1 MRPNWI
7 RWNVTACVSRVAKN
21 TKGNHLMCLIVF
33 AWRPGHA
40 QPLIVAANR
49 DEFYARPSLPL
60 AQWQDAPHVY
70 AGRDLEAGGT
80 WLGVNA
86 DGRFAA
92 LTNIRDPHQPPAR
105 KSRGELVAR
114 FLSGS
119 LPLEQYLAEINGRAI
134 EYAGFNL
141 LVGTREELWHY
152 NANHTEPTRLE
163 AGVYGL
169 SNAGLDTPWP
179 KLLKAR
185 AALSEV
191 LDDPRPDV
199 LLDILS
205 DPQTAPFADLPDT
218 GVGLAT
224 ESLLSSVF
232 IASPSYGTRA
242 STALIV
248 NADGTRQMVER
259 SFGPHGGRLGEV
271 EINL

>member
-1 MRPNWI
+1 
-7 RWNVTACVSRVAKN
+7 
-21 TKGNHLMCLIVF
+21 MCLIVF

-40 QPLIVAANR
+40 LPLIVAANR

-60 AQWQDAPHVY
+60 AQWPETPDIY

-80 WLGVNA
+80 WLGVGA
-86 DGRFAA
+86 GGRFAA
-92 LTNIRDPHQPPAR
+92 LTNIRNPHQPPAR
-105 KSRGELVAR
+105 RSRGELVAR
-114 FLSGS
+114 FLSANLSIDDYLTDVVGRS
-119 LPLEQYLAEINGRAI
+119 L

-141 LVGTREELWHY
+141 LVGTPDQLWHY
-152 NANHTEPTRLE
+152 NAHSHEPQRLDS
-163 AGVYGL
+163 GVYGL

-185 AALSEV
+185 AALHEV
-191 LDDPRPDV
+191 LDDPQPQA
-199 LLDILS
+199 LLALLS
-205 DPQTAPFADLPDT
+205 DAQTAPFADLPDT

-248 NADGTRQMVER
+248 GADGSRHMVER
-259 SFGPHGGRLGEV
+259 SFGPYGGHLGEV
-271 EINL
+271 ELRV

>member
-1 MRPNWI
+1 
-7 RWNVTACVSRVAKN
+7 
-21 TKGNHLMCLIVF
+21 MCLIVF

-60 AQWQDAPHVY
+60 AQWPETPEIY

-80 WLGVNA
+80 WLGVGA

-92 LTNIRDPHQPPAR
+92 LTNIRAPHQPPAR
-105 KSRGELVAR
+105 RSRGELVAR
-114 FLSGS
+114 FLAGKI
-119 LPLEQYLAEINGRAI
+119 PLDDYLTDVVGRSV

-141 LVGTREELWHY
+141 LVGTADSLWHY
-152 NANHTEPTRLE
+152 NANDVQPQRLSS
-163 AGVYGL
+163 GVYGV
-169 SNAGLDTPWP
+169 SNAGLNTPWP
-179 KLLKAR
+179 KLLRAR
-185 AALSEV
+185 AALGEL
-191 LDDPRPDV
+191 LDDPQPEA
-199 LLDILS
+199 LLTLLS

-242 STALIV
+242 STALIIH
-248 NADGTRQMVER
+248 ADGTRHLVER
-259 SFGPHGGRLGEV
+259 SFGPYGGHLGEV
-271 EINL
+271 ELKV